1 MNDDLWT
8 RPIVF
13 CDFDGTVTQIDVTD
27 EILTRL
33 ADPAWRDVE
42 QEWVRGEIG
51 SRECLERQMAL
62 VRASARE
69 LNALIDAIPVDP
81 GFVDFCRFVEDRAL
95 PFYVVSDGFDYV
107 IRRVLRRSGVDRRL
121 RNGQHLCASQLR
133 VRGRRALTRFP
144 HPAAGCE
151 HGCATCKAGLMKRLG
166 RGHAPVIFI
175 GDGLS
180 DRFAVREADL
190 VFAKHDLLQYCLAN
204 GIAFEPFRAFADVQA
219 RLGKTVDSR
228 QSKVESRMALGVS

>member
-1 MNDDLWT
+1 MNDELWT

-13 CDFDGTVTQIDVTD
+13 SDFDGTVTQTDVTD

-33 ADPAWRDVE
+33 ADPAWRGVE

-69 LNALIDAIPVDP
+69 LNALIDAVPVDP
-81 GFVDFCRFVEDRAL
+81 GFADFCRFAEHRAL
-95 PFYVVSDGFDYV
+95 SFYVVSDGFDYV
-107 IRRVLRRSGVDRRL
+107 IRRVLT
-121 RNGQHLCASQLR
+121 A
-133 VRGRRALTRFP
+133 FP

-151 HGCATCKAGLMKRLG
+151 HGCATCKAGVMKRLG
-166 RGHAPVIFI
+166 RGHDPVVFI

-180 DRFAVREADL
+180 DRFAAREADL
-190 VFAKHDLLQYCLAN
+190 VFAKHELLKYCLAN
-204 GIAFEPFRAFADVQA
+204 GIAFEPFRTFADVQA
-219 RLGKTVDSR
+219 SLAEMLHRSYELR
-228 QSKVESRMALGVS
+228 IANYAMADEEAQGNS

>member
-1 MNDDLWT
+1 MSDDLWT

-69 LNALIDAIPVDP
+69 LKALIDAIPVDP

-121 RNGQHLCASQLR
+121 RNGQH
-133 VRGRRALTRFP
+133 
-144 HPAAGCE
+144 
-151 HGCATCKAGLMKRLG
+151 
-166 RGHAPVIFI
+166 
-175 GDGLS
+175 
-180 DRFAVREADL
+180 
-190 VFAKHDLLQYCLAN
+190 
-204 GIAFEPFRAFADVQA
+204 
-219 RLGKTVDSR
+219 
-228 QSKVESRMALGVS
+228 

>member
-1 MNDDLWT
+1 MNGELWT
-8 RPIVF
+8 RPVVF
-13 CDFDGTVTQIDVTD
+13 SDFDGTVTQADVTD

-33 ADPAWRDVE
+33 ADPAWRGVE
-42 QEWVRGEIG
+42 QEWLRGEIG

-69 LNALIDAIPVDP
+69 LNALIDAVPVDP
-81 GFVDFCRFVEDRAL
+81 GFAEFYRFTEERAL

-107 IRRVLRRSGVDRRL
+107 VQRVLSRSGVDGRL
-121 RNGQHLCASQLR
+121 RNGHHLYASQLR
-133 VRGRRALTRFP
+133 VRGRRWLTAFP

-151 HGCATCKAGLMKRLG
+151 HGCATCKAGVMKRLG

-180 DRFAVREADL
+180 DRFAVEEADL
-190 VFAKHDLLQYCLAN
+190 VFAKHELLRYCLGN
-204 GIAFEPFRAFADVQA
+204 GIAFDPFRTFADVQA
-219 RLGKTVDSR
+219 RLGRTVDSR
-228 QSKVESRMALGVS
+228 KSRVESRKIVGVS

>member
-51 SRECLERQMAL
+51 SRACLERQMAL

-81 GFVDFCRFVEDRAL
+81 GFADLCRFVEDRARPL
-95 PFYVVSDGFDYV
+95 SAASDG
-107 IRRVLRRSGVDRRL
+107 VD
-121 RNGQHLCASQLR
+121 
-133 VRGRRALTRFP
+133 
-144 HPAAGCE
+144 
-151 HGCATCKAGLMKRLG
+151 
-166 RGHAPVIFI
+166 
-175 GDGLS
+175 
-180 DRFAVREADL
+180 
-190 VFAKHDLLQYCLAN
+190 
-204 GIAFEPFRAFADVQA
+204 
-219 RLGKTVDSR
+219 
-228 QSKVESRMALGVS
+228 

>member
-1 MNDDLWT
+1 MNDELWT

-13 CDFDGTVTQIDVTD
+13 SDFDGTVTQTDVTD

-33 ADPAWRDVE
+33 ADPAWRGVE

-69 LNALIDAIPVDP
+69 LNALIDAVPVDP
-81 GFVDFCRFVEDRAL
+81 GFAEFCRFTEERAL

-107 IRRVLRRSGVDRRL
+107 IRRVLSRSGVDGR
-121 RNGQHLCASQLR
+121 LR
-133 VRGRRALTRFP
+133 VRGRRWLTAFP
-144 HPAAGCE
+144 HPATGCE
-151 HGCATCKAGLMKRLG
+151 HGCATCKAGVMKRLG
-166 RGHAPVIFI
+166 RGHAPVVFI

-180 DRFAVREADL
+180 DRFAVEEADL
-190 VFAKHDLLQYCLAN
+190 VFAKHELLRYCLGN
-204 GIAFEPFRAFADVQA
+204 GIAFEPFRTFADVQA
-219 RLGKTVDSR
+219 RLGRTVDSR
-228 QSKVESRMALGVS
+228 KSRVESRKVVGVS